1 MNSYSACRQQI
12 LQGAGRMRRREK
24 GTTWHG
30 GFNREEEVWLVVV
43 GELVER
49 LVINVAA
56 VYVAGAVAIV
66 AGARVAGVAKERV
79 ATPATIGNDNSCQT
93 RW

>member
-1 MNSYSACRQQI
+1 
-12 LQGAGRMRRREK
+12 MRRREK

-49 LVINVAA
+49 LVINAA
-56 VYVAGAVAIV
+56 VYVAGAVTIV